1 MLTRVT
7 NFALAAALLMLVWG
21 AAIPP
26 AQGQAEKRP
35 KDQKEYELIN
45 GVFKETDAAKKLQML
60 QEWEKSYPETAYSTE
75 RVQSFM
81 QAHQQAGNAKET
93 VEWAKKVLEL
103 IPGDIQANLAITAT
117 TAVLYPGASDSEKPQ
132 ILEDGAT
139 AAGAL
144 FNLQKPAGVADAQWA
159 AATKQIGETAHETLG
174 WIAMQ
179 RKAHA
184 TAEKEFLAVLES
196 NPTKAQVSYWL
207 GTEVLAQSNP
217 EKNEL
222 ALYSIARA
230 AAYEGEGA
238 LPAAGRTQVDEYLKT
253 VYMTYAGTEDGLEDL
268 KVMAKNS
275 PLPPADLEIK
285 PAAVR
290 RYEEEQKS
298 RQENPLLWA
307 FLDLKKTL
315 QGPSGDSVWG
325 DLRGKLTPRMRLYV
339 VSAPARSRTI
349 SLSST
354 PGGPVEVEVG
364 LSNMMRQGVGSGRQ
378 LTFDGVASNLTKDPF
393 KLTLTDGAVPALG
406 ISR

>member
-7 NFALAAALLMLVWG
+7 NFVLVAALMLLVRG
-21 AAIPP
+21 AVIPS

-45 GVFKETDAAKKLQML
+45 GVFKETDAAKKLQLL

-75 RVQSFM
+75 RVQSFL

-93 VEWAKKVLEL
+93 VEWAKKVLKL
-103 IPGDIQANLAITAT
+103 IPGDIQSNLAITSMT
-117 TAVLYPGASDSEKPQ
+117 TVLYPSASDSEKPQ

-139 AAGAL
+139 AASAL
-144 FNLQKPAGVADAQWA
+144 FDLQKPAGVDDAKWA
-159 AATKQIGETAHETLG
+159 AAKKQIGETAHQALG

-179 RKAHA
+179 RKDHE
-184 TAEKEFLAVLES
+184 TSEKEFLAVIKS
-196 NPTKAQVSYWL
+196 NPNAAQVSYWL

-230 AAYEGEGA
+230 AAYEGPGA
-238 LPAAGRTQVDEYLKT
+238 LPTEGRVQVDEYLKT
-253 VYMTYAGTEDGLEDL
+253 VYTAYSGTEDGLDDL
-268 KVMAKNS
+268 KGMAKNS
-275 PLPPADLEIK
+275 PLPPSDLEIK
-285 PAAVR
+285 SASVR
-290 RYEEEQKS
+290 RFEEEKKS
-298 RQENPLLWA
+298 RAENPQLWA

-315 QGPSGDSVWG
+315 QGPSGDAVWG

-339 VSAPARSRTI
+339 ISAPARSRTM
-349 SLSST
+349 SFSST
-354 PGGPVEVEVG
+354 QGGPVEVVLS
-364 LSNMMRQGVGSGRQ
+364 LSNLTRQARRAGEQ
-378 LTFDGVASNLTKDPF
+378 LTFDGVASSLTKNPF
-393 KLTLTDGAVPALG
+393 KLTLTDGAIPALG

>member
-60 QEWEKSYPETAYSTE
+60 QEWRSHIPKRRTAPNVCSRSCRRTNKPGT
-75 RVQSFM
+75 R
-81 QAHQQAGNAKET
+81 KKT

-179 RKAHA
+179 RKDHE

-207 GTEVLAQSNP
+207 GDRSPGP
-217 EKNEL
+217 EQ
-222 ALYSIARA
+222 
-230 AAYEGEGA
+230 
-238 LPAAGRTQVDEYLKT
+238 P
-253 VYMTYAGTEDGLEDL
+253 
-268 KVMAKNS
+268 
-275 PLPPADLEIK
+275 
-285 PAAVR
+285 
-290 RYEEEQKS
+290 
-298 RQENPLLWA
+298 
-307 FLDLKKTL
+307 
-315 QGPSGDSVWG
+315 
-325 DLRGKLTPRMRLYV
+325 
-339 VSAPARSRTI
+339 
-349 SLSST
+349 
-354 PGGPVEVEVG
+354 
-364 LSNMMRQGVGSGRQ
+364 
-378 LTFDGVASNLTKDPF
+378 
-393 KLTLTDGAVPALG
+393 
-406 ISR
+406 

>member
-7 NFALAAALLMLVWG
+7 NFALAAALLMLLWG
-21 AAIPP
+21 AVIPP

-45 GVFKETDAAKKLQML
+45 GVFKETDAAKKLQLL

-75 RVQSFM
+75 RVQAFM
-81 QAHQQAGNAKET
+81 QAHQQSGNATET
-93 VEWAKKVLEL
+93 VAWAKKVLKL
-103 IPGDIQANLAITAT
+103 VPGDIQANLAITSMT
-117 TAVLYPGASDSEKPQ
+117 TALYPSASDSDKTQ

-139 AAGAL
+139 AASAL
-144 FNLQKPAGVADAQWA
+144 FNLQKPAGVDDAKWA
-159 AATKQIGETAHETLG
+159 AATKQIGETAHQTLG

-179 RKAHA
+179 RKDHEAS
-184 TAEKEFLAVLES
+184 EKEFLAVLKS
-196 NPTKAQVSYWL
+196 NPNAAQVSYWL

-222 ALYSIARA
+222 ALFSIARA
-230 AAYEGEGA
+230 AAYQGPGA
-238 LPAAGRTQVDEYLKT
+238 LPTEGRAQVDEYLKT
-253 VYMTYAGTEDGLEDL
+253 VYTTYAGTEDGLDNLRE
-268 KVMAKNS
+268 MAKNS
-275 PLPPADLEIK
+275 ALPPADLVIK

-290 RYEEEQKS
+290 KYEEEQKS
-298 RQENPLLWA
+298 RQENPQLWA

-315 QGPSGDSVWG
+315 QGPSGDTVWG

-349 SLSST
+349 RFSST
-354 PGGPVEVEVG
+354 QGGPVEVEVG
-364 LSNMMRQGVGSGRQ
+364 LANMMRQGVGAGRQ
-378 LTFDGVASNLTKDPF
+378 LSFDGVASGLTKNPF
-393 KLTLTDGAVPALG
+393 KLTLTDGAIPALG